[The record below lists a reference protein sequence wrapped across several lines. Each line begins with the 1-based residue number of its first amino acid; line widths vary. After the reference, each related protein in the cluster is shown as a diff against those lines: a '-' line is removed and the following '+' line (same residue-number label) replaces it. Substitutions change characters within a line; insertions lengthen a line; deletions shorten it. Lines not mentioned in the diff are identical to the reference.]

1 MKRLIIVG
9 NGFDLHHTMKTQY
22 THYRDYLISIGK
34 NDVVKC
40 FEGNGEFEP
49 EYLWSRLEEV
59 VGSLN
64 YEDAYCYLTSY
75 SSDDWK
81 DSAHH
86 DFQYEVEKMTHYW
99 PELKDNLAG
108 WIRQIEYTK
117 ADDSLR
123 ELLRG
128 ANSFLSF
135 NYTNTLEVLYGISKS
150 NITYIHGDASVTD
163 DLVLGHRGDSWYPEW
178 DPNNPDGDVRLLE
191 ASSIM
196 DDHFDDTRKQIE
208 SIIQQHKTFFERC
221 SEYDE
226 IYVIGLSYNETDR
239 MYIEEIVKHNE
250 NAKWFFNWYSKE
262 DFNYIDKYARSLS
275 IAPNCYKKISIDQLH
290 IITNS

>member
-99 PELKDNLAG
+99 PALKDNSVG

-150 NITYIHGDASVTD
+150 NITYIHGRQA
-163 DLVLGHRGDSWYPEW
+163 
-178 DPNNPDGDVRLLE
+178 
-191 ASSIM
+191 
-196 DDHFDDTRKQIE
+196 
-208 SIIQQHKTFFERC
+208 C
-221 SEYDE
+221 
-226 IYVIGLSYNETDR
+226 
-239 MYIEEIVKHNE
+239 
-250 NAKWFFNWYSKE
+250 
-262 DFNYIDKYARSLS
+262 
-275 IAPNCYKKISIDQLH
+275 NCR
-290 IITNS
+290 

>member
-9 NGFDLHHTMKTQY
+9 NGFDLHHRMKTQY
-22 THYRDYLISIGK
+22 KHYRDYLISIGET
-34 NDVVKC
+34 DIVKC

-64 YEDAYCYLTSY
+64 YEDAYCFLTSY

-99 PELKDNLAG
+99 PALKDNLVG
-108 WIRQIEYTK
+108 LIRQIEYTK

-123 ELLRG
+123 ELLRDT
-128 ANSFLSF
+128 NSFLSF

-150 NITYIHGDASVTD
+150 DITYIHGDASVTD

-178 DPNNPDGDVRLLE
+178 DPNNPDEDIRLLE

-196 DDHFDDTRKQIE
+196 DDHFEDTRKQIE
-208 SIIQQHKTFFERC
+208 SIIQQHKSFFEGC

-226 IYVIGLSYNETDR
+226 IYLIGLSYNETDR
-239 MYIEEIVKHNE
+239 M
-250 NAKWFFNWYSKE
+250 F
-262 DFNYIDKYARSLS
+262 YAVE
-275 IAPNCYKKISIDQLH
+275 
-290 IITNS
+290 